1 MAKPKARAMTN
12 AERSKLLLSP
22 YIRNATP
29 HSIQFTE
36 EAKWLIWEKV
46 TQGKSCVKVLLEDL
60 KLPPIGHVYD
70 IAGRLPANL
79 KKELDRKGTFARLRP
94 GPSYSKP
101 LAREE
106 EERLREKLLLDSQ
119 ELEFLKKLPRRRMG
133 KGEGHARIE
142 AKRHI

>member
-119 ELEFLKKLPRRRMG
+119 ELEFLKK
-133 KGEGHARIE
+133 IT
-142 AKRHI
+142 AKANGGR

>member
-22 YIRNATP
+22 HIRNATP
-29 HSIQFTE
+29 HSIRFAE

-46 TQGKSCVKVLLEDL
+46 TQGKSCAKVLLEDL

-106 EERLREKLLLDSQ
+106 EE
-119 ELEFLKKLPRRRMG
+119 
-133 KGEGHARIE
+133 
-142 AKRHI
+142 